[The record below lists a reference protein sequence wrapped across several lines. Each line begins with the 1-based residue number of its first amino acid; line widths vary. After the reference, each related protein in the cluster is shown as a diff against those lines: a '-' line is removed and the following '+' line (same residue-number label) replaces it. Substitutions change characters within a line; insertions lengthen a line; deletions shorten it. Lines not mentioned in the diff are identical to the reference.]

1 MRTEFRI
8 RISQTTSLADSLAL
22 ICAKSNGNEK
32 FELSLEDIVGY
43 INCKMIEYPY
53 LNKNLVVTMVGENK
67 LMIDQNSE
75 SLAEIELIEIVD
87 LDYSTFPQ
95 SEN

>member
-22 ICAKSNGNEK
+22 ICAKSNGNEH

-43 INCKMIEYPY
+43 VNCEMIRFPY
-53 LNKNLVVTMVGENK
+53 INKNLVVTIVGENK

-87 LDYSTFPQ
+87 LDYTFPQ

>member
-8 RISQTTSLADSLAL
+8 RIFQTTSLADSLAL
-22 ICAKSNGNEK
+22 ICAKSNGNEH

-43 INCKMIEYPY
+43 VNCEMIKYHYINKS
-53 LNKNLVVTMVGENK
+53 VVITMVGENK